1 MYLFLSKNNPY
12 LEELNKNPQGQTLQK
27 DFDGMEIDL
36 KNRFKSKELDIKD
49 NYNMSNLT
57 SENFS
62 EEGNTSHTSSLSF
75 ISSKLKTSQISE
87 LDLNGYKTKQ
97 KKIELLKK
105 YIHILDIISSLIIII
120 SEIICQIEN
129 ENYSEFNFYTRV
141 VGSIIINNLYK
152 NLQVTWKEIF

>member
-1 MYLFLSKNNPY
+1 MYLILSRNNPY

-62 EEGNTSHTSSLSF
+62 DEVNTSNRSSISF
-75 ISSKLKTSQISE
+75 IPSKLKTSQIDE
-87 LDLNGYKTKQ
+87 FDLNGYKTKQ

-120 SEIICQIEN
+120 SEIICQNEN
-129 ENYSEFNFYTRV
+129 EN
-141 VGSIIINNLYK
+141 ILNL
-152 NLQVTWKEIF
+152 IFI

>member
-1 MYLFLSKNNPY
+1 MYLILSRNNPY

-62 EEGNTSHTSSLSF
+62 DEVNTSNRSSISF
-75 ISSKLKTSQISE
+75 IPSKLKTSQIDE
-87 LDLNGYKTKQ
+87 FDLNGYKTKQ
-97 KKIELLKK
+97 KKNRIIKK
-105 YIHILDIISSLIIII
+105 I
-120 SEIICQIEN
+120 
-129 ENYSEFNFYTRV
+129 YSY
-141 VGSIIINNLYK
+141 S
-152 NLQVTWKEIF
+152 